1 MLRSVLCRWFR
12 LGCRRATPFVPTP
25 AAGVPGVVVH
35 MATPPVVAAVKATGV
50 RHVRWTLYL
59 ADERTDP
66 VAAPLYWD
74 ESLRQFDDAGLTP
87 LIIVHDFA
95 RREDIVPVMQR
106 LTQRYPNRLWQIGN
120 EWEYALWPKSRW
132 FAGLTGAG
140 YAQILREV
148 RAALPE
154 IQLVGQGCCWPV
166 NATAS
171 EAIVSQSRFLDSYLA
186 ANGPTLRAWCIH
198 SYGNDNFLPVL
209 AAEALQRLNGR
220 MPLWVTEFGS
230 NQTDGEQAL
239 LWSATLASAKLAGVE
254 RLYGYCFAGDDGF
267 GIMGRPAVSVLT
279 AYATSSS

>member
-12 LGCRRATPFVPTP
+12 VGCRRAAPFVPTP
-25 AAGVPGVVVH
+25 AAGIAGVVVH

-50 RHVRWTLYL
+50 QHVRWTLYL

-66 VAAPLYWD
+66 AAAPLYWD
-74 ESLRQFDDAGLTP
+74 DSLRQFDEAGLTP

-95 RREDIVPVMQR
+95 RREDIVPMMQR

-120 EWEYALWPKSRW
+120 EWEYAYWPTTRW
-132 FAGLTGAG
+132 FAGLTGAD

-148 RAALPE
+148 QAAIPG
-154 IQLVGQGCCWPV
+154 IQLAGQGCCWPV
-166 NATAS
+166 NATPR
-171 EAIVSQSRFLDSYLA
+171 EAIASQSRFLDSYLA

-198 SYGNDNFLPVL
+198 SYGNDNYLPML
-209 AAEALQRLNGR
+209 SAEALQRLNGR

-230 NQTDGEQAL
+230 DQADAEQVRI
-239 LWSATLASAKLAGVE
+239 WSATLASAKHAGVE

-267 GIMGRPAVSVLT
+267 GIQDRPAVSALT
-279 AYATSSS
+279 AYLTSDS